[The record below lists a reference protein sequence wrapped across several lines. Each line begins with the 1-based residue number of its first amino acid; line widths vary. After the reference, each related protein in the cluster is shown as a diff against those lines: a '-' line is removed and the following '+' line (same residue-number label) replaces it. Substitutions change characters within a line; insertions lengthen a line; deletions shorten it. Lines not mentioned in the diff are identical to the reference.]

1 MFKRIYDKIV
11 LYFSEE
17 EPELLTCSK
26 CGSDELYI
34 ACPDY
39 CYDCHVKYEVTPK
52 EDLTNPK

>member
-1 MFKRIYDKIV
+1 MNKLIQRIKA
-11 LYFSEE
+11 YFAEE
-17 EPELLTCSK
+17 EPEPLTCSK

-39 CYDCHVKYEVTPK
+39 CYDCYIKYEVTPK